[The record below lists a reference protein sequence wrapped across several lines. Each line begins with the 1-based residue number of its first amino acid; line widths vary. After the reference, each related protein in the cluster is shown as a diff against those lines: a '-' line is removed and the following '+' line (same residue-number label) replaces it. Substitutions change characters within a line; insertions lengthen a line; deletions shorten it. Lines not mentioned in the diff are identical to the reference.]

1 MEDLNNPT
9 DVATHIR
16 DTKESLAEIEHDIH
30 CLMDMEKKEVEDM
43 TEGFDSGMLAGL
55 LSRQGVDPSIV
66 AMLNDCRKD
75 GNWGDGGML
84 IVLFLILIL
93 GFGGNGGW
101 FGNRNGAGAA
111 EAAGIDR
118 TIFNQSNFEN
128 LASAINTQGT
138 RQEMAIQ
145 SLANNLNCDVNSIR
159 SALCGL
165 DKQLAI
171 TNGNVINAIQ
181 SCCCNIQNKVQEC
194 CCTTQ
199 RVIENQGAQTRE
211 LLQDNRFLIQST
223 SAAQN
228 NLVQSLFCQQ
238 NQLITDKF
246 NALELRDLQRDLD
259 NKNAMINDLKFQL
272 SQEQQTTALLTALRG
287 MNDITF
293 SGTAGATAFNG
304 TGSIS

>member
-1 MEDLNNPT
+1 MEDLNAPI
-9 DVATHIR
+9 DMAAHIR
-16 DTKESLAEIEHDIH
+16 DTKESLAEIEEDVH
-30 CLMDMEKKEVEDM
+30 CLLKMNKGEENM
-43 TEGFDSGMLAGL
+43 TDGFDSGMLTGL
-55 LSRQGVDPSIV
+55 LSKQGVDPGIV
-66 AMLNDCRKD
+66 AMLNDRCRD

-101 FGNRNGAGAA
+101 FGNRNGVGDIAGV
-111 EAAGIDR
+111 DR
-118 TIFNQSNFEN
+118 TVVNEANYSRMMD
-128 LASAINTQGT
+128 AISTQGT
-138 RQEMAIQ
+138 RQEMAVNQ
-145 SLANNLNCDVNSIR
+145 LANALNCDVNSIK

-165 DKQLAI
+165 DKQLAM

-181 SCCCNIQNKVQEC
+181 NVGCQLGQQISSC

-199 RVIENQGAQTRE
+199 RAIENQGAQTRE

>member
-1 MEDLNNPT
+1 MEDLNAPV
-9 DVATHIR
+9 DMAAHIR
-16 DTKESLAEIEHDIH
+16 DTKESLAEIEEDVH
-30 CLMDMEKKEVEDM
+30 CLLKMNEKEEKSM
-43 TEGFDSGMLAGL
+43 TDGFDSGMLAGL
-55 LSRQGVDPSIV
+55 LSKQGVDPSILAV
-66 AMLNDCRKD
+66 LNDRCRD

-101 FGNRNGAGAA
+101 FGNRGAVGDV
-111 EAAGIDR
+111 AGVDR
-118 TIFNQSNFEN
+118 TVVNEANYSRMMD
-128 LASAINTQGT
+128 AISTQGT
-138 RQEMAIQ
+138 RQEMAVNQ
-145 SLANNLNCDVNSIR
+145 LANALNCDCNSIK

-165 DKQLAI
+165 DKQLAM
-171 TNGNVINAIQ
+171 TNGNVVNAIQ
-181 SCCCNIQNKVQEC
+181 SCCCNIGNQIQSTSC
-194 CCTTQ
+194 ATQ
-199 RVIENQGAQTRE
+199 RAIENQGAQTRE

-259 NKNAMINDLKFQL
+259 NKNAAIADLKFQL

>member
-1 MEDLNNPT
+1 
-9 DVATHIR
+9 
-16 DTKESLAEIEHDIH
+16 
-30 CLMDMEKKEVEDM
+30 
-43 TEGFDSGMLAGL
+43 MLAGL
-55 LSRQGVDPSIV
+55 LSNKGVDPSVI
-66 AMLNDCRKD
+66 AMLDNCKRD
-75 GNWGDGGML
+75 GNWGDNGML

-93 GFGGNGGW
+93 GFGGNGGGF
-101 FGNRNGAGAA
+101 FGNRNNCADAA
-111 EAAGIDR
+111 SIDR
-118 TIFNQSNFEN
+118 TIFNQSNFDILN
-128 LASAINTQGT
+128 NAIGTQGT

-145 SLANNLNCDVNSIR
+145 SLANNLNCDVNSIKT
-159 SALCGL
+159 ALCGL
-165 DKQLAI
+165 DKQLAM

-181 SCCCNIQNKVQEC
+181 SCCCNLQGKIQEC
-194 CCTTQ
+194 CCQTQ
-199 RVIENQGAQTRE
+199 RTIENQGSQTRE

-228 NLVQSLFCQQ
+228 NLIQGLFCQQ

-272 SQEQQTTALLTALRG
+272 SQEQQTTALLTAIRG

>member
-1 MEDLNNPT
+1 MEDLNAPI
-9 DVATHIR
+9 DMAAHIR
-16 DTKESLAEIEHDIH
+16 DTKESLAEIENDIH
-30 CLMDMEKKEVEDM
+30 CLMDMEKEEAKDM

-55 LSRQGVDPSIV
+55 LSNKGIDPSIMAV
-66 AMLNDCRKD
+66 LNDRCKD

-101 FGNRNGAGAA
+101 FGNRNGGCV

-118 TIFNQSNFEN
+118 TIFNQSNFDILN
-128 LASAINTQGT
+128 SAISTQGT
-138 RQEMAIQ
+138 RQEMAINQ
-145 SLANNLNCDVNSIR
+145 LANNFNCTAGQVQM
-159 SALCGL
+159 ALAGL
-165 DKQLAI
+165 DKQLAV
-171 TNGNVINAIQ
+171 NQGSVVNAIQ
-181 SCCCNIQNKVQEC
+181 SCCCNLQGKIQEC
-194 CCTTQ
+194 CCQTQ
-199 RVIENQGAQTRE
+199 RTIENQGSQTRE

-228 NLVQSLFCQQ
+228 NLIQGLFCQQ

-272 SQEQQTTALLTALRG
+272 SQEQQTTALLTAIRG

-293 SGTAGATAFNG
+293 SGTAGATAING
-304 TGSIS
+304 TGTIS

>member
-1 MEDLNNPT
+1 MEDLNNPP
-9 DVATHIR
+9 DVSTHIR
-16 DTKESLAEIEHDIH
+16 ETRESLAEIEKDIH
-30 CLMDMEKKEVEDM
+30 CLMDMEKKEAKDM

-55 LSRQGVDPSIV
+55 LSNKGIDPSIIAV
-66 AMLNDCRKD
+66 LNDKCRN

-101 FGNRNGAGAA
+101 FGNRNGGCA

-118 TIFNQSNFEN
+118 TIFNQSNFDILN
-128 LASAINTQGT
+128 SAISTQGT
-138 RQEMAIQ
+138 RQEMAINQ
-145 SLANNLNCDVNSIR
+145 LANNFNCTAGQVQM
-159 SALCGL
+159 ALAGL
-165 DKQLAI
+165 DKQLAV
-171 TNGNVINAIQ
+171 NQGSVVNSIQ
-181 SCCCNIQNKVQEC
+181 SCCCNIGNQIQSTSC
-194 CCTTQ
+194 ATQ
-199 RVIENQGAQTRE
+199 RAIENQGSQTRE

-272 SQEQQTTALLTALRG
+272 SQEQQTTALLTAIRG

-293 SGTAGATAFNG
+293 SGTAGATAING
-304 TGSIS
+304 TGTIS

>member
-1 MEDLNNPT
+1 MEDLNAPV
-9 DVATHIR
+9 DMAAHIR
-16 DTKESLAEIEHDIH
+16 DTKESLAEIEEDVH
-30 CLMDMEKKEVEDM
+30 CLLKMNEKEEKSM
-43 TEGFDSGMLAGL
+43 TDGFDSGMLAGL
-55 LSRQGVDPSIV
+55 LSKQGVDPGIV
-66 AMLNDCRKD
+66 AMLNDRCRD

-101 FGNRNGAGAA
+101 FGNRNGVGDVAGV
-111 EAAGIDR
+111 DR
-118 TIFNQSNFEN
+118 TVVNEANYSRMMD
-128 LASAINTQGT
+128 AISTQGT
-138 RQEMAIQ
+138 RQEMAVNQ
-145 SLANNLNCDVNSIR
+145 LANALNCDCNSIK

-165 DKQLAI
+165 DKQLAM
-171 TNGNVINAIQ
+171 TNGNVVNAIQ
-181 SCCCNIQNKVQEC
+181 SCCCNIGNQIQSTSC
-194 CCTTQ
+194 ATQ
-199 RVIENQGAQTRE
+199 RTIENQGAQTRE
-211 LLQDNRFLIQST
+211 LLQNNRFLIQST
-223 SAAQN
+223 SAAQD
-228 NLVQSLFCQQ
+228 NLIQSLFCQQ

-259 NKNAMINDLKFQL
+259 NKNAAIADLKFQL

>member
-1 MEDLNNPT
+1 MEDLNNPP
-9 DVATHIR
+9 DVSTHIR
-16 DTKESLAEIEHDIH
+16 ETRESLAEIEKDIH
-30 CLMDMEKKEVEDM
+30 CLMDMEKKEAKDM

-55 LSRQGVDPSIV
+55 LSNKGIDPSIIAV
-66 AMLNDCRKD
+66 LNDKCRD

-101 FGNRNGAGAA
+101 FGNGNGVNDVAGV
-111 EAAGIDR
+111 DR
-118 TIFNQSNFEN
+118 TVVNEANYSRMMD
-128 LASAINTQGT
+128 AISTQGT
-138 RQEMAIQ
+138 RQEMAVNQ
-145 SLANNLNCDVNSIR
+145 LANALNCDCNTIK

-165 DKQLAI
+165 DKQLAM

-181 SCCCNIQNKVQEC
+181 NVGCQLGQQISSC

-199 RVIENQGAQTRE
+199 RAIENQGAQTRE